1 MEREFEKKKS
11 HGRAIPVTRHRRS
24 KFFNDRLK
32 VLVEE
37 YLIIDKTEDLYW
49 HKYKIGEISVEVL
62 SDTLKSLEANRK
74 TAISRMSS
82 TMRRMMSDDL
92 TIENVMAIEICN
104 AASDAIIEVE
114 GI

>member
-11 HGRAIPVTRHRRS
+11 HGRAIPLTRSRRS
-24 KFFNDRLK
+24 KYFNEKLK
-32 VLVEE
+32 TLVEE

-92 TIENVMAIEICN
+92 TIDNVMAIEICN

>member
-1 MEREFEKKKS
+1 MEREKKKT
-11 HGRAIPVTRHRRS
+11 HNGRAIPLTRSRRS
-24 KFFNDRLK
+24 KYFNEKLK
-32 VLVEE
+32 TLVEE

-62 SDTLKSLEANRK
+62 SDTLKSLNANRK
-74 TAISRMSS
+74 TAVAKMSM
-82 TMRRMMSDDL
+82 TMKRMMSDDL
-92 TIENVMAIEICN
+92 TIDNVMAIEICN